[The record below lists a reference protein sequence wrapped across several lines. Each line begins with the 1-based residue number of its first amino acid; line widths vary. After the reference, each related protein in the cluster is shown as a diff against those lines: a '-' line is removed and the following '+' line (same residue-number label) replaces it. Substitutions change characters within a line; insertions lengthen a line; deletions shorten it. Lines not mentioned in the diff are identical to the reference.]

1 MKIAILGG
9 GSVAQTFGSRLIALG
24 HQVQL
29 GIRNPDRAELAKP
42 RANAVPLAEWVA
54 ATGGTVATYAGAAA
68 FGEITINA
76 ASGVGS
82 LEALAM
88 AGAASLEGKLL
99 IDLANALD
107 FSHGMPPSVSAAYGG
122 ASSLGEQIQAAY
134 PGAKVVKAFNT
145 IAAAV
150 GANPAL
156 VPGAHE
162 LLIAGNDPAA
172 KAAVTALARELGW
185 TAFIDLG
192 GITGARG
199 MEQFLPL
206 AMLLFGALG
215 TGTLGLK
222 VMR

>member
-1 MKIAILGG
+1 
-9 GSVAQTFGSRLIALG
+9 
-24 HQVQL
+24 
-29 GIRNPDRAELAKP
+29 
-42 RANAVPLAEWVA
+42 
-54 ATGGTVATYAGAAA
+54 
-68 FGEITINA
+68 
-76 ASGVGS
+76 
-82 LEALAM
+82 M
-88 AGAASLEGKLL
+88 AGAASLEGKML
-99 IDLANALD
+99 IELANALD
-107 FSHGMPPSVSAAYGG
+107 FSHGMPPFVPAAYSG

-134 PGAKVVKAFNT
+134 PGAQVVKAFNT

-156 VPGAHE
+156 VPGADE

-172 KAAVTALARELGW
+172 KAVVTALARELGW

-215 TGTLGLK
+215 TGMLGLK